1 MTESAPSADN
11 RRGIVVGIDGSEAS
25 ISALE
30 WAAGRT
36 DRFGPLRPV
45 HSWDYPISVWA
56 PSPFG
61 PGIAPPVAD
70 MNAAAQEAAESCM
83 ADLPDDVP
91 REPPIVAQGE
101 AGVVLVEAARDAEL
115 LVVGTRG
122 RGPVRANVIG
132 SVARHCADHTPVP
145 LVIVPRRDALVPT
158 GPSERIVVGVDGSD
172 NSLNALR
179 WAIEST
185 SPDAEITAI
194 SAWQTPVDGP
204 VLYGVNRFDL
214 RALRAAAE
222 ATVNEAADKVCAEL
236 GVDGSRVTREIAEG
250 DPRWVLMSRSEVS
263 DLLVL
268 GQRGRTGLPHFFL
281 GSTTTALV
289 HRPHCPTAVVPG

>member
-1 MTESAPSADN
+1 MSTNEPEH
-11 RRGIVVGIDGSEAS
+11 RGMVVGIDGTEAAAA
-25 ISALE
+25 ALD
-30 WAAGRT
+30 WAAART
-36 DRFGPLRPV
+36 DRFGPVRPV

-61 PGIAPPVAD
+61 PGVAPPAAE
-70 MNAAAQEAAESCM
+70 MAAAAMEAAEKVV
-83 ADLPDDVP
+83 AELDDDVP
-91 REPPIVAQGE
+91 CEPPVVEHGD
-101 AGVVLVEAARDAEL
+101 AGAVLVEAARDAAL

-145 LVIVPRRDALVPT
+145 LVIVPCPDALVPT

-172 NSLNALR
+172 SAHAALR
-179 WAIEST
+179 WAVENAA
-185 SPDAEITAI
+185 PDAEISAI

-204 VLYGVNRFDL
+204 ILYGVNRFDL
-214 RALRAAAE
+214 KALRAAAE

-236 GVDGSRVTREIAEG
+236 GVDESRITREIAEG
-250 DPRWVLMSRSEVS
+250 DPRWVLLSRSEVA

-289 HRPHCPTAVVPG
+289 HRPHCPTAVIPG

>member
-1 MTESAPSADN
+1 MTETTPSQHD
-11 RRGIVVGIDGSEAS
+11 RHGMVVGIDGTDAS
-25 ISALE
+25 IAALE
-30 WAAGRT
+30 WAAART
-36 DRFGPLRPV
+36 GCFGPIRPV

-56 PSPFG
+56 PSPLG
-61 PGIAPPVAD
+61 PGVAPPVAE
-70 MNAAAQEAAESCM
+70 MAAAAQEAAEKC
-83 ADLPDDVP
+83 LNELDDDIP
-91 REPPIVAQGE
+91 REAPVVVHGE
-101 AGVVLVEAARDAEL
+101 AGVVLVEAAGDAEL

-145 LVIVPRRDALVPT
+145 LVIVPHRDALVPT
-158 GPSERIVVGVDGSD
+158 GPSERIVVGVDGSE
-172 NSLNALR
+172 NSTAALR
-179 WAIEST
+179 WAVKNAAPGSNV
-185 SPDAEITAI
+185 TAI

-204 VLYGVNRFDL
+204 ILYGVNRFDL

-236 GVDGSRVTREIAEG
+236 GIDATRITREIAEG
-250 DPRWVLMSRSEVS
+250 DPRWVLLSRSEVA

-289 HRPHCPTAVVPG
+289 HRPHCPTAVIPS